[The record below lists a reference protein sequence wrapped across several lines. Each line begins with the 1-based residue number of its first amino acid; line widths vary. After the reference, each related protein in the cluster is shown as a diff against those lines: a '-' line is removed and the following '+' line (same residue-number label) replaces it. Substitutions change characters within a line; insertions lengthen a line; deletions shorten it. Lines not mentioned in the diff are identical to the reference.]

1 MSRFTFRLLSVLIVA
16 AMAIPFQAQALEPA
30 DAIVDYVA
38 GNPALARLPEARR
51 KARERWLELQH
62 PDPSVW
68 DTNKVADLVRG
79 QNWGFGLSQPGS
91 LAESVTAF
99 APIAP
104 RTVMQGDTML
114 RPSEAEIADLTRAS
128 LEAAPTGPLGLSH
141 LYIKVPDNL
150 EFVPQTAE
158 GRRWLRSRLI
168 RKSPAYQ
175 ARLALEKARLKALK
189 WNQEHPEDPV
199 SLPELPPFHTWV
211 SGAGGLRTTDLS
223 DAELERRQQEA
234 RSRRL
239 NRPNSEPRQ
248 F

>member
-1 MSRFTFRLLSVLIVA
+1 MSRITFRLLSLLIVA
-16 AMAIPFQAQALEPA
+16 AAAIPAQALEPA
-30 DAIVDYVA
+30 DTIGSYVA
-38 GNPALARLPEARR
+38 ENPALARLPEARR
-51 KARERWLELQH
+51 KARERWHELQH

-79 QNWGFGLSQPGS
+79 QVWGFGVSRPGS

-104 RTVMQGDTML
+104 QTVMQGDTML
-114 RPSEAEIADLTRAS
+114 RPSEAEIADLTRAA
-128 LEAAPTGPLGLSH
+128 LDAAPTGPLGLSH
-141 LYIKVPDNL
+141 AYIKVPDNL
-150 EFVPQTAE
+150 EFVPETAE
-158 GRRWLRSRLI
+158 GRRWLRSRLL

-189 WNQEHPEDPV
+189 WNQEHPDDPIA
-199 SLPELPPFHTWV
+199 LPELPPFHTWI
-211 SGAGGLRTTDLS
+211 SGAGGLRTSDLS
-223 DAELERRQQEA
+223 DQEMERRREEA